1 MHKKTWKNAKK
12 KKNDYDM
19 PQYAREHLVKISQNS
34 TQNNLDFLIL
44 KKKWTQGL
52 SNQKINQIEYPI

>member
-1 MHKKTWKNAKK
+1 MSKNAQENMKKCKK

-44 KKKWTQGL
+44 KKK
-52 SNQKINQIEYPI
+52 